1 MSDMNDDQKKLK
13 QRNLAVAGVLLFMVA
28 MFFGIS
34 LLRVQE
40 SMNVPG

>member
-28 MFFGIS
+28 MFFIIS
-34 LLRVQE
+34 LLKVQE
-40 SMNVPG
+40 GMNVPG